1 MESILSVN
9 KLAFKIGISRQV
21 LEDVAKNKTSHYKP
35 FVKSEVKKD
44 GSIKERKIDN
54 PDKAIRQIQKR
65 INKTILQPYC
75 NKLPAYT
82 TGSIKSRSIKDNAA
96 PHAGKQAV
104 LAIDI
109 TNCFPSI
116 DSSSVYNAYKNT
128 FLCSPPVARLLTKLT
143 TYGDRIPQGAP
154 TSPSLCNIVLEP
166 LAAKLN
172 TIAAAN
178 KLNFTQYVDDL
189 TFSGN
194 KEGLLK
200 AKPEILS
207 EIQKS
212 GFEINLKKLQ
222 MFSSNER
229 MAITGLVVNKTVGVG
244 RKYVRE
250 VQRDIFRKKV
260 STAIIKGKIAFVGS
274 VSKSRAKKL
283 GYKLPNDK
291 DKSVAKPE

>member
-21 LEDVAKNKTSHYKP
+21 LEDVARNKTSHYKP

-54 PDKAIRQIQKR
+54 PDRAIRQIQKR

-75 NKLPAYT
+75 NKLPPYT

-96 PHAGKQAV
+96 PHVGKQAV

-116 DSSSVYNAYKNT
+116 NSSNVYAVYKNV
-128 FLCSPPVARLLTKLT
+128 FHCSPPVASLLTKLT

-154 TSPSLCNIVLEP
+154 TSPGLCNIILEP

-172 TIAAAN
+172 KIADN
-178 KLNFTQYVDDL
+178 NNLSFTQYVDDL
-189 TFSGN
+189 TFSGS
-194 KEGLLK
+194 EDSLLK
-200 AKPEILS
+200 IKSSVMS

-212 GFEINLKKLQ
+212 GFQINIKKLQ
-222 MFSSNER
+222 MFRANER
-229 MAITGLVVNKTVGVG
+229 MAITGLVVNRTLGVG

-250 VQRDIFRKKV
+250 VQRDILRKKV
-260 STAIIKGKIAFVGS
+260 STAIVKGKIAYIGS

-283 GYKLPNDK
+283 SYKLQNK
-291 DKSVAKPE
+291 